1 MADAKSGRSGALVLR
16 GEAGIGKTALL
27 DYAESAARRDAG
39 AAGRGTRLRGRRDVL
54 GAAPD
59 VLVRSRPLGRASG
72 RAGPGAPG
80 RFRARRW
87 PGRGDAAGCCDPV
100 VAVRDRRATSRCCA
114 CSTTRSGSISR
125 RSTRCCSRSAR
136 LHNDPI
142 AVIFAVRDGGKPVSG
157 PRSGQSRARTVGH
170 RRWCSSC
177 LGDRCDRGDRGAG
190 ERRARPRP
198 RRDRL
203 DRLMS
208 AEGGCVGDQQAGHPV
223 DTDGGPCHGLADAAA
238 VAQGDDVRREDVQ

>member
-100 VAVRDRRATSRCCA
+100 VAVRDRRNKPLLCLLDDAQWFDQS
-114 CSTTRSGSISR
+114 SIDALLFAVR
-125 RSTRCCSRSAR
+125 R

>member
-27 DYAESAARRDAG
+27 DYAESAAGGMRVLRVVGLDSEADVTYSALHLMFSCDLDRLDALPAGQAQALRAAFGLGDGLVEGMLPG
-39 AAGRGTRLRGRRDVL
+39 AATLSLLSEIAGNK
-54 GAAPD
+54 
-59 VLVRSRPLGRASG
+59 PLLCLLD
-72 RAGPGAPG
+72 
-80 RFRARRW
+80 
-87 PGRGDAAGCCDPV
+87 DAQWFDQSSIDALLF
-100 VAVRDRRATSRCCA
+100 AVR
-114 CSTTRSGSISR
+114 
-125 RSTRCCSRSAR
+125 R